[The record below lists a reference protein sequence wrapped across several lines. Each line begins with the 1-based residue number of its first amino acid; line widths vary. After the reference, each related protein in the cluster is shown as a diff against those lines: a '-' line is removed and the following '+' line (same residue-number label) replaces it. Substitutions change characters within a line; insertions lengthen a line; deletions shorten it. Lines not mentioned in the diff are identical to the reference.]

1 MFDTLFHYPRV
12 LARHCE
18 GPAAN
23 ERARYLTNFASG
35 GAAHSTLLGL
45 APELLAIARRL
56 DLDSERSIEVAEI
69 EAAADLWV
77 DCQRRRHRVRLANL
91 SKARFI
97 RTATAWLRFLGRLVE
112 PEEKPAEFVGLVS
125 EFEHYLRD
133 ERGLSRHTIDNQCW
147 HVHTF
152 LRWLGLQGV
161 GLAEL
166 QLEQVDA
173 FLALK
178 HTQGWCRVSMA
189 TAVKALR
196 SFFRYAGVK
205 GWCASGLAVGVEG
218 PRLFSQESLPVG
230 PKWEDV
236 QRLIAS
242 ADTDI
247 PKDIRDRAILLLLAV
262 YGLRSGEVVGLTLD
276 DVDWEH
282 DILHVSRPKQ
292 RCKQEYPL
300 AVEVGEAILR
310 YLERV
315 RPRIGSR
322 SLFLTLKAPF
332 RPLAPTSLH
341 YVVSTRLQALNI
353 CSRKHGPHSLR
364 HACATHLVAEGLSLK
379 QVGDHLGHRSPYAT
393 RTYAKVDL
401 AGLRQVADFALGDLL

>member
-12 LARHCE
+12 LERHCE
-18 GPAAN
+18 GPAAK
-23 ERARYLTNFASG
+23 ERALYLANYASG

-45 APELLAIARRL
+45 ASELLVIARRI
-56 DLDSERSIEVAEI
+56 DLDGERSIPLSEI
-69 EAAADLWV
+69 EIAADRWV
-77 DCQRRRHRVRLANL
+77 DSQRRHHRVRFANF

-97 RTATAWLRFLGRLVE
+97 RTGTAWLRFLGRLVE
-112 PEEKPAEFVGLVS
+112 PEEKPAEFAGLVS
-125 EFEHYLRD
+125 EFEHYLHD
-133 ERGLSRHTIDNQCW
+133 ERGLSRHTIDNRCW
-147 HVHTF
+147 HVHAF
-152 LRWLGLQGV
+152 LRWLGLQGI

-189 TAVKALR
+189 TAVNALR
-196 SFFRYAGVK
+196 SFFRYAGEK
-205 GWCASGLAVGVEG
+205 GWCAPVLAVGVEG

-292 RCKQEYPL
+292 RRKQEYPL

-322 SLFLTLKAPF
+322 SLFLTTKAPF

-341 YVVSTRLQALNI
+341 HVVSTRLQALNI
-353 CSRKHGPHSLR
+353 SCRKRGPHSLR

-379 QVGDHLGHRSPYAT
+379 QIGDHLGHRSPYAT

-401 AGLRQVADFALGDLL
+401 AGLREVADFALGDLL